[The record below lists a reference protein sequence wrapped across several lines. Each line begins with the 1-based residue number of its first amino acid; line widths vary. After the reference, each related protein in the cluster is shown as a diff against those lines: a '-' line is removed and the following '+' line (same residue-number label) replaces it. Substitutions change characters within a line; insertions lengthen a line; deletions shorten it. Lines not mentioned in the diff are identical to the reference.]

1 MTTQEM
7 PKVLCVDDEPSI
19 LDSLQR
25 TLRRRFEVIIA
36 LNAHHAKEIIKD
48 NSDLSVIISDH
59 RLGADLGVELL
70 SHAQKVLPS
79 ASRVLLSGQMD
90 LKSIEEAI
98 NSAKIH
104 KFILKPWENDEL
116 LLHVIEAYK
125 IHKEILEKE
134 RLQRLSITDP
144 ITQLTNHRFFQE
156 KIRIEWDKSKKK
168 DLPLSL
174 IMIDV
179 DHFKKFN
186 DRFGHPEGD
195 KFLAAIA
202 ATLKMATPPEGSLS
216 RYGGEEFSL
225 ILPEM
230 TSAKAL
236 EVAEKLRN
244 EILQTNFNNY
254 PLSISLGVATSPQ
267 HASSVD
273 ELILS
278 ADQSLYQAKRRGRNQ
293 TVVGLS
299 FTP

>member
-1 MTTQEM
+1 MNQNEK

-25 TLRRRFEVIIA
+25 TLRRRFEVLIA
-36 LNAHHAKEIIKD
+36 LNAQHAREILQSQPDIT
-48 NSDLSVIISDH
+48 VIISDH
-59 RLGADLGVELL
+59 RLGADLGVEFLN
-70 SHAQKVLPS
+70 HAQKMLPM

-104 KFILKPWENDEL
+104 KFILKPWENDQL
-116 LLHVIEAYK
+116 LVHVIEAYK
-125 IHKEILEKE
+125 THKEMLEKE
-134 RLQRLSITDP
+134 RLQKLSITDP
-144 ITQLTNHRFFQE
+144 ITHLTNHRFFQE
-156 KIRIEWDKSKKK
+156 KIRIEWDKAKNKN
-168 DLPLSL
+168 LPLSL

-195 KFLAAIA
+195 KFLALVA
-202 ATLKMATPPEGSLS
+202 ATLKNVTPLEASLS
-216 RYGGEEFSL
+216 RYGGEEFAL
-225 ILPEM
+225 ILPEAA
-230 TSAKAL
+230 SPKAL

-244 EILQTNFNNY
+244 EILMTNFNNY
-254 PLSISLGVATSPQ
+254 PLSISLGVATYPQ
-267 HASSVD
+267 HASSID

-299 FTP
+299 FTS